1 MIGSIRG
8 KLSFANV
15 MSMTAVMIALG
26 GTSYAA
32 GLARNSVGSTQIK
45 SKAVKNSDLGDSAVT
60 SSKVKNGAL
69 RAQDFALGQ
78 IPAGP
83 TGATGATGASGPTG
97 ATGPQGIPGIQ
108 GPAGFLGSVVVRRVD
123 VNLPL
128 SSGPGVG
135 GTPVSTFA
143 TCGPNEKIVGGSV
156 NISNTPSLNQ
166 QEMEVLVSRPSV
178 TDTGNGATPL
188 DGQEFTFWKGTART
202 LTNTITSGVTPAMR
216 VFALCATP

>member
-97 ATGPQGIPGIQ
+97 ATGATGPTGPKGATGTIGAVTARSVTAAVDMTNNQKASYTATC
-108 GPAGFLGSVVVRRVD
+108 PAGQQALGGGGRGDDQTSELTRVT
-123 VNLPL
+123 
-128 SSGPGVG
+128 S
-135 GTPVSTFA
+135 
-143 TCGPNEKIVGGSV
+143 
-156 NISNTPSLNQ
+156 
-166 QEMEVLVSRPSV
+166 SRPALSTTTPQANEPPPEGAGFDGWRITV
-178 TDTGNGATPL
+178 QNVGNNPSIRPTVWVMCA
-188 DGQEFTFWKGTART
+188 AM
-202 LTNTITSGVTPAMR
+202 PA
-216 VFALCATP
+216 P